1 MKRVVVATLAALAL
15 AAPAHG
21 ASLPLDGPSGP
32 TNDATPTFTW
42 TGAGATCAVDGA
54 DATPCTSP
62 VTLERLADGPH
73 SFEVV
78 VGDERAART
87 FRVDT
92 VAPQLAVDGVSFTAE
107 EGAVT
112 TCAVGDTA
120 PTPCESPWSPNLP
133 NGSHALHVT
142 ATDAAGNTTTRTR
155 IVQVSVA
162 DPETTIT
169 AGPTG
174 TTEDAQPRFAF
185 AGGASYVC
193 TLDGVAVECGPS
205 YQTPALAAGEHTLT
219 VAARDA
225 AGNVDP
231 TPAQRTFTVVACQ
244 TGVTLGAVK
253 IAARCLHDDG
263 TGTLVTSGA
272 IKLNGITLNPQREV
286 RITPETRRIRI
297 AGVQLKLGTIVL
309 FQGNLDFIV
318 PAEATFRLATIDLT
332 NHTRTDEKGDSE
344 AALDLPGSDDSNVA
358 GFPLKGLA
366 TLDLDN
372 GSTVLD
378 ANIELPEVFTDAEGN
393 GLTGHL
399 KLSADNETGVHLD
412 EAKVTAPLAFIGK
425 LELHDLFVSF
435 TDKGTGPVSSTCN
448 TETPGLR
455 WEGGASAIVV
465 PVPGDLRL
473 EDVGVG
479 FADGALSH
487 AEATWKPSGDGAS
500 LGGGVK
506 VQKLS
511 VSLCTG
517 PPLVLAGRAAL
528 TALPG
533 ADGKPRL
540 TIPEAGL
547 KFTAGDPWTIRAEA
561 PLATLNLGTP
571 MEFRDL
577 YVAVNSAGGVDFGGG
592 VKFAIDLKGNVG
604 VGDLDAAVKVDA
616 SLKGFFEGS
625 KFNADLKATGCFGG
639 TLTIGA
645 PIPFSD
651 ICPQVDGV
659 ISSTGLAVCGSLAV
673 GGNNLGRIGAGLK
686 WGGPLEFMGSSCDVG
701 KWRVEKSAGA
711 AAAGERTVLV
721 PGGERA
727 VLVAVEGAQAAPQ
740 VTLRGHGTSV
750 TTAAQPTGT
759 TKTATAA
766 SFSNTA
772 QRTTYVALK
781 APRGGRYTVR
791 STTPIRSV
799 SAAPLLAPAKV
810 RGSLKGGVLRY
821 RTDQPVKLIER
832 GRGVNRALGTV
843 SGKGLMRFTP
853 TAGRGGARRIE
864 AVVERNGERRTL
876 ATFKAKGRAKPAKP
890 RAVRV
895 AKNVIRWSGSSKR
908 YGIRVS
914 VSDGRDLFFLTR
926 GRTLRVPGIDRRSVS
941 VRVVGLRADNT
952 HGPAGTAR
960 SPKR

>member
-1 MKRVVVATLAALAL
+1 MLAALAL
-15 AAPAHG
+15 A
-21 ASLPLDGPSGP
+21 GPSGP
-32 TNDATPTFTW
+32 TNDNTPTFTW
-42 TGAGATCAVDGA
+42 EGTGATCAVDGA
-54 DATPCTSP
+54 DPTPCSSP
-62 VTLERLADGPH
+62 VTLPPLVDGPH
-73 SFEVV
+73 SFEVTA
-78 VGDERAART
+78 GGEREART

-92 VAPQLAVDGVSFTAE
+92 VAPELTVDGPSFTAE
-107 EGAVT
+107 DGADT
-112 TCAVGDTA
+112 TCAVGDA
-120 PTPCESPWSPNLP
+120 PATPCTSPWSPNLP

-142 ATDAAGNTTTRTR
+142 ATDAAGNATTRTR
-155 IVQVSVA
+155 MVQVSVS

-169 AGPTG
+169 AGPSG
-174 TTEDAQPRFAF
+174 DTEDAQPLFAF

-205 YQTPALAAGEHTLT
+205 FQTPALNAGEHTLT

-231 TPAQRTFTVVACQ
+231 TPAQRTFRVVACQ

-253 IAARCLHDDG
+253 IAAKCLADDG

-272 IKLNGITLNPQREV
+272 IKLNGITLNPERQV

-297 AGVQLKLGTIVL
+297 PGVQLKLGTIVL
-309 FQGNLDFIV
+309 FRGNLDFTV
-318 PAEATFRLATIDLT
+318 PAEAKFRLATIDLT
-332 NHTRTDEKGDSE
+332 NHTRTDEGGDSE
-344 AALDLPGSDDSNVA
+344 AALDLEGSDDSNVA

-372 GSTVLD
+372 GATVLD
-378 ANIELPEVFTDAEGN
+378 ANIELPEVFTDAEGK

-399 KLSADNETGVHLD
+399 KLSADNEQGVRLD

-465 PVPGDLRL
+465 PVPGNLRL

-487 AEATWKPSGDGAS
+487 AEATWKPSGDGAA

-540 TIPEAGL
+540 TIPDAGL

-561 PLATLNLGTP
+561 PLANLNLGTP
-571 MEFRDL
+571 MEFKDL

-592 VKFAIDLKGNVG
+592 VSFALDLKGNVV
-604 VGDLDAAVKVDA
+604 VGDLEAALRVDA

-639 TLTIGA
+639 TLTVGA

-659 ISSTGLAVCGSLAV
+659 ISSTGIAVCGGLVV
-673 GGNNLGRIGAGLK
+673 GGHNLGRIGAGLK
-686 WGGPLEFMGSSCDVG
+686 WGGPLEFMGSACDVG
-701 KWRVEKSAGA
+701 RWRVEKSAGA
-711 AAAGERTVLV
+711 AAMGERTVRV
-721 PGGERA
+721 PAGERA
-727 VLVAVEGAQAAPQ
+727 VLVAVEGADRAPQ
-740 VTLRGHGTSV
+740 VTLSGRGTSV

-766 SFSNTA
+766 SFSSTA
-772 QRTTYVALK
+772 QRTTYIALR

-791 STTPIRSV
+791 SSEPIRSV

-810 RGSLKGGVLRY
+810 RGALRDGVLRY

-832 GRGVNRALGTV
+832 GRGVNRVLGTV
-843 SGKGLMRFTP
+843 TGKGLMRFTP
-853 TAGRGGARRIE
+853 ATGRGGTRRIE
-864 AVVERNGERRTL
+864 AIVERNGERRTL
-876 ATFKAKGRAKPAKP
+876 ATYTAKGRAKPAKP
-890 RAVRV
+890 SKVSV
-895 AKNVIRWSGSSKR
+895 KHNVIRWSGKSQR
-908 YGIRVS
+908 YGVRVS

-926 GRTLRVPGIDRRSVS
+926 GRTLRVPGIDRRAVS

>member
-1 MKRVVVATLAALAL
+1 MKRVVVATLATLAL

-21 ASLPLDGPSGP
+21 ASLPLDGPSGS

-42 TGAGATCAVDGA
+42 EGAGATCAVDGA
-54 DATPCTSP
+54 DATPCISP

-78 VGDERAART
+78 VGEERAART

-92 VAPQLAVDGVSFTAE
+92 VAPSLAVDGVNFTAE
-107 EGAVT
+107 DGAVT
-112 TCAVGDTA
+112 TCAVGDTPA
-120 PTPCESPWSPNLP
+120 APCESPWSPSLP

-155 IVQVSVA
+155 MVQVSVA

-174 TTEDAQPRFAF
+174 TTEDAQPLFAF
-185 AGGASYVC
+185 AGGASYAC
-193 TLDGVAVECGPS
+193 TLDGVAVDCGSS
-205 YQTPALAAGEHTLT
+205 YRTPALAAGEHTLT
-219 VAARDA
+219 VAARDT

-244 TGVTLGAVK
+244 TGVTLGAVE
-253 IAARCLHDDG
+253 IAAKCLHDDG
-263 TGTLVTSGA
+263 TGALVTSGA

-309 FQGNLDFIV
+309 FQGNLDFTV
-318 PAEATFRLATIDLT
+318 PADATFRLATIDLT

-372 GSTVLD
+372 GRTVLD

-465 PVPGDLRL
+465 PVPGNLRL

-592 VKFAIDLKGNVG
+592 VNFAIDLKGNVG

-673 GGNNLGRIGAGLK
+673 GGKNLGRIGAGLK
-686 WGGPLEFMGSSCDVG
+686 WGGPLEFMGSTCDVG
-701 KWRVEKSAGA
+701 RWRVEKTAGA
-711 AAAGERTVLV
+711 AAIGDRSVHIPAER
-721 PGGERA
+721 G
-727 VLVAVEGAQAAPQ
+727 VLVAVRGTHTAPDVKLGDLITTSGDVTRAADALAF
-740 VTLRGHGTSV
+740 TNR
-750 TTAAQPTGT
+750 A
-759 TKTATAA
+759 TKT
-766 SFSNTA
+766 
-772 QRTTYVALK
+772 TYIALSK
-781 APRGGRYTVR
+781 PKGGRYTVTGDGIADVR
-791 STTPIRSV
+791 V
-799 SAAPLLAPAKV
+799 APLLAPAKV
-810 RGSLKGGVLRY
+810 RGSLAHGVLRY
-821 RTDQPVKLIER
+821 RADQPVKLIER
-832 GRGVNRALGTV
+832 GRGVNRVLGTV

-853 TAGRGGARRIE
+853 ASGRGGVRRIE

-895 AKNVIRWSGSSKR
+895 AKNLIRWSGSSKR